1 MLSTLIENMKLNL
14 VRFEYFSA
22 TQNYL
27 LHWNNLI
34 LHHTQSIASLFNACT
49 VVGFE
54 SLYATLIC
62 VACSQLEK
70 LRAAILAIRQ
80 THVTSEQDC
89 GHETDQQEEQGQ
101 THSSEEL
108 FHHMQRQLNDCIRHH
123 QEIIRFVYK

>member
-1 MLSTLIENMKLNL
+1 MAS
-14 VRFEYFSA
+14 
-22 TQNYL
+22 
-27 LHWNNLI
+27 I
-34 LHHTQSIASLFNACT
+34 LFAFPI
-49 VVGFE
+49 
-54 SLYATLIC
+54 LYATLVC

-89 GHETDQQEEQGQ
+89 GVVTDQQKEEGQ

-123 QEIIRFVYK
+123 QEIIRYVYIIMIKS